1 MTPPNHRETQKKLLV
16 VEDEATLRTTL
27 QYNLERE
34 GFAVLSAARGETA
47 LHLIAEEKPDL
58 LLLDIM
64 LPDMSGLEICRVVRR
79 DSPTPILML
88 TARAE
93 ETDKVVGL
101 ELGADDYVTKP
112 FSMRELIARVHAL
125 LRRSDFAPV
134 ADTGNFSIDGVKVD
148 LRSRMVTRDGHEI
161 SLKPKEFELLAY
173 LVRNRGRAIG
183 REELLHQVWG
193 YEFDGDNR
201 TIDVHMSWLRHKI
214 EAVPEK
220 PAHLITVRGL
230 GYRLD

>member
-1 MTPPNHRETQKKLLV
+1 M
-16 VEDEATLRTTL
+16 
-27 QYNLERE
+27 
-34 GFAVLSAARGETA
+34 
-47 LHLIAEEKPDL
+47 
-58 LLLDIM
+58 
-64 LPDMSGLEICRVVRR
+64 
-79 DSPTPILML
+79 
-88 TARAE
+88 
-93 ETDKVVGL
+93 DKVVGL

-125 LRRSDFAPV
+125 LRRSELVPGIDAS
-134 ADTGNFSIDGVKVD
+134 TLSIDGVRVD
-148 LRSRMVTRDGHEI
+148 LRRRTVTRDGQEI

-173 LVRNRGRAIG
+173 LLRNRGRAVG

-220 PAHLITVRGL
+220 PAHLITIRGH